1 MVTSWVTYIIVMR
14 FMDIITARKRSLRR
28 LCFYTCLSFCPQE
41 GGCLVPWG
49 GVWSWGVWRPPG
61 MAAAAGGTHPT
72 GMYYC
77 LTYFYFSIH
86 TNNLVSRV
94 ACTNLLYFNC
104 KKVILQPISQCE
116 LLNSITELKL
126 RKEE

>member
-1 MVTSWVTYIIVMR
+1 
-14 FMDIITARKRSLRR
+14 
-28 LCFYTCLSFCPQE
+28 
-41 GGCLVPWG
+41 
-49 GVWSWGVWRPPG
+49 
-61 MAAAAGGTHPT
+61 MAAAAGGSHPT

-104 KKVILQPISQCE
+104 TKVILQPISQCE

-126 RKEE
+126 RKEK